1 MFSHT
6 KISATQKR
14 GSMRV
19 RTLDESLRGSKN
31 SSTHS
36 NSQKSIVSFD
46 KLYVREFGM
55 VLGDNPCVR
64 SGPPVSIGWEVQDEY
79 HDDLENHE
87 RSRGPRRE
95 NREMVIS
102 RPNREALL
110 RAAGHSK
117 SEFASVIRRTNRIKT
132 QRMSSARKVS
142 STKFEEK
149 IEKVIKRIKRLFV
162 KKKIIR
168 YEHTWDPN
176 HTEMSKSICC
186 RNGSEEQSCSISA
199 LNEKCDASEKD
210 EGQEELVQSPS
221 STSKTVANSD
231 KIIKVKKL
239 SRITIEEDQ

>member
-6 KISATQKR
+6 KIGATKKR
-14 GSMRV
+14 GAMRV
-19 RTLDESLRGSKN
+19 RTLDESLRGSRN
-31 SSTHS
+31 SNRLS
-36 NSQKSIVSFD
+36 NSQQSNVSFH
-46 KLYVREFGM
+46 KLYVREYGM

-95 NREMVIS
+95 TREMVIS

-117 SEFASVIRRTNRIKT
+117 SEFASVIRQTNRIKN
-132 QRMSSARKVS
+132 QRMSSARNVS

-149 IEKVIKRIKRLFV
+149 IEKVINRIKRLFM
-162 KKKIIR
+162 KKKIIS

-176 HTEMSKSICC
+176 RTEVFDNICC
-186 RNGSEEQSCSISA
+186 KNSSEGQTCCNSA
-199 LNEKCDASEKD
+199 LNMKCVTSEID
-210 EGQEELVQSPS
+210 EGPEGRVKSSS
-221 STSKTVANSD
+221 STSKIVADSD
-231 KIIKVKKL
+231 KALNVKKL
-239 SRITIEEDQ
+239 SQITIEEDP